1 MEHVLNQIV
10 GMDCQA
16 AKQALEEA
24 GYALRV
30 IRENGSH
37 KIVTMDYRPERV
49 NVSID
54 DGIITNVEK
63 LG

>member
-16 AKQALEEA
+16 AKKALEED

-30 IRENGSH
+30 IRENGFH